1 MSMFEIEAGVS
12 SNHRSNGRCAS
23 GLCYKHGS
31 VKQRKQRDILL
42 IHELI
47 TVLVVQYEL
56 EYII

>member
-1 MSMFEIEAGVS
+1 MFEIEAGVS

-23 GLCYKHGS
+23 GLCYEHGS